1 MIPVLVGL
9 ATSPNAPLEALNRWT
24 ASLRS
29 YRYEVAATERFARS
43 EQTTLMRIEFDAAR
57 ADETVTVEA
66 GRGKGS
72 RLVGHGDRV
81 MVRPPGALGMI
92 RVNLPVRDARLL
104 SERGNDIRTAILG
117 PIVDCFQSHIADVTT
132 SASKMSGET
141 TIVLARHT
149 SGTLC
154 SDNPRDS
161 DVTTDRLII
170 DTATGRP
177 LRRER
182 YAGPMLV
189 ESWTI
194 RELSVVTT

>member
-1 MIPVLVGL
+1 MIPVFLGL
-9 ATSPNAPLEALNRWT
+9 AAPATPLEALTRWT

-43 EQTTLMRIEFDAAR
+43 EQTSVLRVEFDAAR
-57 ADETVTVEA
+57 ADETVTIEA

-81 MVRPPGALGMI
+81 MVRPAGALGFI

-117 PIVDCFQSHIADVTT
+117 PIVDCFQTHIADVTT

-141 TIVLARHT
+141 TIVLARRG

-161 DVTTDRLII
+161 DVTTDRLVV
-170 DTATGRP
+170 DTVSGRP

-182 YAGPMLV
+182 YAGTMLV

-194 RELSVVTT
+194 RDLSVVTS